1 MGKLEYSHLKNAGA
15 VVENNKIP
23 PSLYLKELRC
33 FGSAMKSHSRGTSGV
48 SKKPTAGKG

>member
-1 MGKLEYSHLKNAGA
+1 MGKLEYSHLRNAGA

-23 PSLYLKELRC
+23 PLYLKELRC
-33 FGSAMKSHSRGTSGV
+33 FGSAMKSHSRGTSGGV